1 MNGPWVYRPAH
12 PDADEMG
19 MVPKSIAGAPIRAAS
34 DLPRPM
40 VISDYTE
47 VKSMVDGKT
56 YTSKAL
62 LRQSYKAKGYVEVGN
77 EEMKPP
83 PKPAPDKKAIR
94 ESVRKAAARVGIPT
108 C

>member
-1 MNGPWVYRPAH
+1 MQGGPWVYRPGH
-12 PDADEMG
+12 PDANENG
-19 MVPKSIAGAPIRAAS
+19 MVPKIVAPALAAS
-34 DLPRPM
+34 SLPRPM

-77 EEMKPP
+77 EELKPP